1 MSKSKMNFNKLY
13 FQRHYASFKQR
24 NPMFKLQSYLKIVRK
39 WTKDFRGRPML
50 LDIGCG
56 YGRFLTIAER
66 YFKTYG
72 IDPSAYALNQAKTAV
87 RHTVF
92 EVASLESYKQKRAYD
107 IVTAFDALEHMENVA
122 YSLQKIHALLS
133 RRGRFVCVVPV
144 YDGSL
149 GIIGGLLDR
158 DPTHVQKLSR
168 WKWLKL
174 FKSQFEIIEVQG
186 AIRYSFPGGI
196 YFHTMSPLFW
206 KWGQAILV
214 VMEKYDNR

>member
-1 MSKSKMNFNKLY
+1 MNTFDQTYFSTLYQSVTDKNPQSKL
-13 FQRHYASFKQR
+13 KQ
-24 NPMFKLQSYLKIVRK
+24 YLRIVCRCAPIPVEK
-39 WTKDFRGRPML
+39 KPML

-72 IDPSAYALNQAKTAV
+72 IDQSAYALNQAKTAA
-87 RHTVF
+87 RNTVF
-92 EVASLESYKQKRAYD
+92 EVASLESYKQKRTYG
-107 IVTAFDALEHMENVA
+107 IVTAFDTLEHMENVA

-133 RRGRFVCVVPV
+133 RRGRLVCVVPV
-144 YDGSL
+144 YDGPL

-168 WKWLKL
+168 WQWLEL
-174 FKSQFEIIEVQG
+174 FKSQFEIVEIQG

-196 YFHTMSPLFW
+196 YFHVMSSLFW

-214 VMEKYDNR
+214 VMKKYDNR